1 MKDGNLT
8 EDTIQKTE
16 ILMNSARWLLFIAI
30 VLAGL
35 ISSRDVKAQQ
45 NDLIGPV
52 VKEEILANDRIYQI
66 YIDRYEPN
74 EEAVRYLS
82 AYQDSVK
89 LMVFVGSWCRESKKY
104 IPGLMKTIE
113 LSGAANMDIQYI
125 GVDRQKKIPESFLKK
140 FDIKYIPSVLVLKG
154 NKELGRIEE
163 KPHQLIETDLVQIL
177 ESGNEKKE

>member
-16 ILMNSARWLLFIAI
+16 ILMNSARWFLFMVI
-30 VLAGL
+30 VCFGVL
-35 ISSRDVKAQQ
+35 SFQQTKAQQ
-45 NDLIGPV
+45 NELIGPV
-52 VKEEILANDRIYQI
+52 SKKEILANDRIYQI

-74 EEAVRYLS
+74 VEAVQYLS
-82 AYQDSVK
+82 AYKDSVQ

-104 IPGLMKTIE
+104 IPGLMKTLE
-113 LSGAANMDIQYI
+113 LSEAKNINVQYI
-125 GVDRQKKIPESFLKK
+125 GVDRQKKFPESFLNK
-140 FDIKYIPSVLVLKG
+140 FDIKYIPTVLVLKG

-177 ESGNEKKE
+177 ESGTEKKE

>member
-16 ILMNSARWLLFIAI
+16 ILMNCARWFLFIVI
-30 VLAGL
+30 VWSGMMM
-35 ISSRDVKAQQ
+35 SRTAKAQQ
-45 NDLIGPV
+45 NDLIGLIT
-52 VKEEILANDRIYQI
+52 KEEILANDRIYQI
-66 YIDRYEPN
+66 YIDRYEPDN
-74 EEAVRYLS
+74 EALQYLS
-82 AYQDSVK
+82 AYKDSVQ

-104 IPGLMKTIE
+104 IPGLMKTLE
-113 LSGAANMDIQYI
+113 LSKAKNIDIQYI
-125 GVDRQKKIPESFLKK
+125 GVGRQKKFPESFLNK
-140 FDIKYIPSVLVLKG
+140 FDIKYIPTVLVLKG